1 MAVVTIKHL
10 LEAGVHF
17 GHKTRRWNP
26 KMKPFIFE
34 ARDGIYIFDLQK
46 TMEQLNSACN
56 YIREIVMSGKSILF
70 VGTKKQ
76 AKEPIAKAGQDTMMP
91 FVTERWLGGALTN
104 NVTIRKSIQRM
115 KYIDGL
121 FSNGASE
128 TLPKKEISS
137 LTREKNRLHK
147 NLDGIKDMQ
156 ILPGVVFIIDP
167 KREKIATAEARRLGI
182 GTVGL
187 VDTNSDPDDVDYP
200 IPGNDDAMK
209 SVSLITGIIAK
220 IVQEAIQEREK
231 LGIKVQE
238 LPEAIE
244 RRGDD
249 EQGGQPSR
257 RPPRRRRQGGD
268 RRRSRRTGEAR
279 HGKEAPKESNPEK
292 AEQHIAPPAQQ
303 DKAPEAENTLISPED
318 ADDIEDTIR

>member
-1 MAVVTIKHL
+1 MALVTIKHL

-46 TMEQLNSACN
+46 TMEQLNAACN
-56 YIREIVMSGKSILF
+56 FIREVILTGKSILF

-76 AKEPIAKAGQDTMMP
+76 AKEPVLKAGQDTGMP
-91 FVTERWLGGALTN
+91 YVTERWLGGTLTN
-104 NVTIRKSIQRM
+104 NITIRKSIQRM
-115 KYIDGL
+115 KYIDEI
-121 FSNGASE
+121 FASGASE
-128 TLPKKEISS
+128 TMPKKEISS
-137 LTREKNRLHK
+137 LTRERERLHK

-156 ILPGVVFIIDP
+156 VLPGVVFIVDP
-167 KREKIATAEARRLGI
+167 KREKIATAEARRLKI

-187 VDTNSDPDDVDYP
+187 IDTNSDPDDVDYP

-220 IVQEAIQEREK
+220 VVQEAIQEREK

-238 LPEAIE
+238 LPEVIDRKEEQESEGE
-244 RRGDD
+244 RR
-249 EQGGQPSR
+249 PSR
-257 RPPRRRRQGGD
+257 RRRPGGD
-268 RRRSRRTGEAR
+268 RRRSRKRGDSKAVKDSHNETEPAVEPQE
-279 HGKEAPKESNPEK
+279 KPAVVESVTDLDDELDDN
-292 AEQHIAPPAQQ
+292 
-303 DKAPEAENTLISPED
+303 EN
-318 ADDIEDTIR
+318 